1 MSITKSQLS
10 AIAPTIKEPNL
21 SVYAAA
27 LSKTMETYNIS
38 SPSQKS
44 MFLAQ
49 VMHESGACRYVKELA
64 SGAAYEGRKDLGNT
78 QKGDGVKFKGRG
90 LIQITGRT
98 NYTKLGEAFG
108 VDLISK
114 PEILEQ
120 PQWASDSAGW
130 FWNSRRLNDTAAT
143 NSDAAFLIV
152 TKRINGG
159 TNGLEDRLAYW
170 KRAKKVFGI

>member
-10 AIAPTIKEPNL
+10 LIAPTIREPNL
-21 SVYAAA
+21 SIYTDA
-27 LSKTMETYNIS
+27 LNATMETYDIS
-38 SPSQKS
+38 TPSQQC

-64 SGAAYEGRKDLGNT
+64 SGAAYEGRKDLGNIY
-78 QKGDGVKFKGRG
+78 KGDGFKFKGRG
-90 LIQITGRT
+90 LIQITGRA

-108 VDLISK
+108 LDLITHPETLEK
-114 PEILEQ
+114 PE
-120 PQWASDSAGW
+120 WAARSAGW
-130 FWNSRRLNDTAAT
+130 FWGSRRLNDTAIT
-143 NSDAAFLIV
+143 NTDAAFLIV

-159 TNGLEDRLAYW
+159 TNGLDDRVAYW